1 MLSNLDRIVFGKK
14 RKMKTLSN
22 PEKAVAVGKK
32 KMKKLMRRQL
42 AAGRDA
48 SANESDEEEIR
59 EQVQQQICD
68 LSIPVSLPDKAV
80 CIQIHTGK
88 DHSSLILSN

>member
-14 RKMKTLSN
+14 RKMKSVSN
-22 PEKAVAVGKK
+22 PEDAVSVGKK

-42 AAGRDA
+42 AAGRNA
-48 SANESDEEEIR
+48 SVDESDEEEIR
-59 EQVQQQICD
+59 DQVQQQICD
-68 LSIPVSLPDKAV
+68 MSIPVSLPEKAI

-88 DHSSLILSN
+88 DRSLLTVID